1 MRKLL
6 PTLLLSLVLAAVM
19 LPSAAVVAQ
28 DTDPQRGGRLELV
41 AANDLTTLDNSQVLD
56 LDYNMVAGALYEGL
70 YHFNPQG
77 ELEAGLA
84 DGMPDVS
91 DDGLVYT
98 FRLKPGAMFAGPDFE
113 PREVTAT
120 DVAYGMERALDP
132 APTGAPAASWGGGYL
147 FPIKGAAAFNAGEVE
162 AVEGLR
168 VIDDHT
174 LEVTLESPTSTFILG
189 LTIAT
194 SWPGPR

>member
-1 MRKLL
+1 MRKLF

-19 LPSAAVVAQ
+19 LPSAAVMAQ
-28 DTDPQRGGRLELV
+28 DSEPQRGGRLELV

-77 ELEAGLA
+77 ELEEGLA
-84 DGMPDVS
+84 DGLPEVS

-98 FRLKPGAMFAGPDFE
+98 FTLKPGAMFAGPDFE
-113 PREVTAT
+113 PREVTAA

-132 APTGAPAASWGGGYL
+132 APVGAPACPGRGGRPQG
-147 FPIKGAAAFNAGEVE
+147 
-162 AVEGLR
+162 R
-168 VIDDHT
+168 
-174 LEVTLESPTSTFILG
+174 
-189 LTIAT
+189 
-194 SWPGPR
+194 